1 MYSSTLR
8 NLATRSFRHS
18 SSANERL
25 DVNAA
30 NVIKQTDR
38 LNRGVN
44 FDMAT
49 FKIDDTEYDTDK
61 LDTTQKRVVGLYQKS
76 LQEEGE
82 ALNNLEIARA
92 ARIELG
98 RKLKELVI
106 EKGKK

>member
-1 MYSSTLR
+1 MYSSILR
-8 NLATRSFRHS
+8 NLATRSFWHS
-18 SSANERL
+18 SSADERL
-25 DVNAA
+25 DVSA
-30 NVIKQTDR
+30 NNDIKQTDTVNCGIN
-38 LNRGVN
+38 LN
-44 FDMAT
+44 MAT
-49 FKIDDTEYDTDK
+49 FKIDDVEYDTDK

-106 EKGKK
+106 EKSKK

>member
-1 MYSSTLR
+1 MLR
-8 NLATRSFRHS
+8 NLATRSFWHS
-18 SSANERL
+18 SCANETL
-25 DVNAA
+25 DVSTD
-30 NVIKQTDR
+30 NVIKQIDR
-38 LNRGVN
+38 LNIEVKL
-44 FDMAT
+44 DMAT
-49 FKIDDTEYDTDK
+49 FKIDDVEYDTDK

-106 EKGKK
+106 EKGEK